1 MRKFIIK
8 VIIFTVLFVI
18 SFVCLILF
26 DVFVIGSQF
35 NHSYQASLIDKIAR
49 LESINEPK
57 IILVGDSNV
66 AFGFDSAL
74 IEQKIGMPVVNM

>member
-18 SFVCLILF
+18 SFVCLILV
-26 DVFVIGSQF
+26 DLFVIGSQF